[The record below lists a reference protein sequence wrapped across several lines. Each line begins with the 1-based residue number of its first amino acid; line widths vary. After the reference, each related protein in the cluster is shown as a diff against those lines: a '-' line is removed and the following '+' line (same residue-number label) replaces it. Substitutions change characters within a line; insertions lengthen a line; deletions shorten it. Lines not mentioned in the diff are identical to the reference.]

1 MKNTPFVLMTIC
13 ALMVACAPAKPPAE
27 SSEPTDQ
34 NPKVSTPTQDTM
46 LISNIADDASEAQV
60 RSALGQ
66 HLSHDQVNRVMSWIK
81 DYNQTIQKVSLT
93 DGFSPKQPDY
103 DTLAMDTLWADAKGD
118 FIGTNCRINTF
129 ALLKDTIHISEDPTK
144 SDAQMLFPDHDAIEV
159 GGLIDDTD
167 LPKYN
172 RLYGRVKTQATKDAK
187 VHAKHMKSHFKGIE
201 FNDQATMLSVVFHD
215 DQDGEYLFIG
225 HVGVLVPADDGYLF
239 IEKLSFQDPYQAIK
253 FTSKHDAYTYLL
265 TKYATHYNQ
274 PTAQPFVMEND
285 TLVKWVEE

>member
-27 SSEPTDQ
+27 PSDPTDQ

-60 RSALGQ
+60 RLALGQ
-66 HLSHDQVNRVMSWIK
+66 HLSHDQVNLVMSWIK

-93 DGFSPKQPDY
+93 DGFSAKQPDY

-159 GGLIDDTD
+159 GTLIDDTD

-187 VHAKHMKSHFKGIE
+187 VHAKHMKSHFEGIK

-253 FTSKHDAYTYLL
+253 FTSKQDAYTYLL